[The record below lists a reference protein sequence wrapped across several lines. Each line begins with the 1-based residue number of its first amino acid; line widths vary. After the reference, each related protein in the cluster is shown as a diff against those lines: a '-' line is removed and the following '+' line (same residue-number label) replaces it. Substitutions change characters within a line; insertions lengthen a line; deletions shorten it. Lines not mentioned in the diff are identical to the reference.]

1 MTLNEKCLS
10 EKVIW
15 LLVTFLFSSFIIFD
29 TKSFISLIL
38 LAITLIIFILDI
50 CQTKSK
56 IIFKIEAFHI
66 LILFFALY
74 CFVSALWGIRSGAA
88 IQKGVTIV
96 EILICM
102 SIIYMH
108 YSKGSTVKPLVSAVM
123 WAGYVVVIY
132 AFIFYGLG
140 TIKSIIS
147 AGERLGNSF
156 ANINSIGM
164 LAAISIIITVYQIFY
179 VKKKITIDN
188 VLIVPCIV
196 MVAASGSR
204 KALIMTVCGLVYII
218 ITKYSTKNLIKNLFT
233 WIGLGI
239 ILFFLLCWASTLP
252 MFEGVMSR
260 MESLTNL
267 LKGTGGY
274 DQSSWIRQQFI
285 KIGMSQFYLHP
296 IKGIGINS
304 SGAILAKLMRDDT
317 YFHNNYVELLACG
330 GIIGTII
337 YYNIYFYLIK
347 EMLKNKHNKDVY
359 YNFCVILIILLLFM
373 DYANVTYFS
382 KTQYFYFVILFL
394 EIQNLRKSSRNKM
407 GVINEK

>member
-1 MTLNEKCLS
+1 MILNKKRLS

-38 LAITLIIFILDI
+38 LGITLAIFILDI
-50 CQTKSK
+50 CQNKGKTV
-56 IIFKIEAFHI
+56 FKIEAFHV

-74 CFVSALWGIRSGAA
+74 CFISALWGIRSGAA

-102 SIIYMH
+102 SVIYMH
-108 YSKGSTVKPLVSAVM
+108 YSKGNTIKPLISAVM

-132 AFIFYGLG
+132 AIIFYGLG

-156 ANINSIGM
+156 TNINSIGM

-179 VKKKITIDN
+179 VDKKVSIYN
-188 VLIVPCIV
+188 VFIVPCII

-218 ITKYSTKNLIKNLFT
+218 ITKYSTKNIIKNLFI

-239 ILFFLLCWASTLP
+239 TLFFLFYWASTLP

-260 MESLTNL
+260 MEGLTNL
-267 LKGTGGY
+267 LKGSGGY

-330 GIIGTII
+330 GLIGTVI
-337 YYNIYFYLIK
+337 YYNIYLYLIIK
-347 EMLKNKHNKDVY
+347 LLKNKHNKDAY
-359 YNFCVILIILLLFM
+359 YNFCVILIVLLLFM

-382 KTQYFYFVILFL
+382 KTQYFYFMILFL
-394 EIQNLRKSSRNKM
+394 EIQYLRKNSRKKM

>member
-1 MTLNEKCLS
+1 
-10 EKVIW
+10 
-15 LLVTFLFSSFIIFD
+15 
-29 TKSFISLIL
+29 
-38 LAITLIIFILDI
+38 
-50 CQTKSK
+50 
-56 IIFKIEAFHI
+56 
-66 LILFFALY
+66 
-74 CFVSALWGIRSGAA
+74 
-88 IQKGVTIV
+88 
-96 EILICM
+96 
-102 SIIYMH
+102 
-108 YSKGSTVKPLVSAVM
+108 
-123 WAGYVVVIY
+123 
-132 AFIFYGLG
+132 
-140 TIKSIIS
+140 
-147 AGERLGNSF
+147 
-156 ANINSIGM
+156 M

-179 VKKKITIDN
+179 VDKKVSIYN
-188 VLIVPCIV
+188 VFIVPCII

-218 ITKYSTKNLIKNLFT
+218 ITKYSTKNIIKNLFI

-239 ILFFLLCWASTLP
+239 TLFFLFYWASTLP

-260 MESLTNL
+260 MEGLTNL
-267 LKGTGGY
+267 LKGSGGY

-330 GIIGTII
+330 GLIGTVI
-337 YYNIYFYLIK
+337 YYNIYLYLIIK
-347 EMLKNKHNKDVY
+347 LLKNKHNKDAY

-382 KTQYFYFVILFL
+382 KTQYYYFMILYL
-394 EIQNLRKSSRNKM
+394 EIQYLRKNSINKM